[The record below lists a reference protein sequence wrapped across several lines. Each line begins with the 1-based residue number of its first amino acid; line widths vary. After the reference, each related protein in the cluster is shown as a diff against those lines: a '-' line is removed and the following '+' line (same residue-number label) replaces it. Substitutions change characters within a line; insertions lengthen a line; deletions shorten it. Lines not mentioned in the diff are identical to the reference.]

1 MKKQILVVDDEKG
14 ICEVLKDI
22 LENDGLSVDVCYRG
36 IEAMQFLQE
45 KQYSLVLID
54 IKLEGK
60 MSGVDLIKEAVK
72 ITPKPAI
79 IAVSATPKVHLEE
92 LFKKAGLLERV
103 ERILEKP
110 SDLRPERF
118 IAHIRQTL
126 SKERE

>member
-1 MKKQILVVDDEKG
+1 MKNQILVVDDEKG

-22 LENDGLSVDVCYRG
+22 LESEGLSVDICYKG
-36 IEAMQFLQE
+36 IDALQLLQE
-45 KQYSLVLID
+45 KQYAVVLID

-79 IAVSATPKVHLEE
+79 LAVSATPKEHLEE

-103 ERILEKP
+103 DRILEKP

-118 IAHIRQTL
+118 ITYIRQTL